1 MRPYLVVIFHV
12 RQQYITEVSLAE
24 HNNVVKA
31 LPSDRTDQPF
41 GISVLPWGARRRGS
55 IADAHRSKPSDE
67 DLTIGPVP
75 VTNEIAGSLFPPAGF
90 RDLICDPFCGWMR
103 CDAKPQNMSPAVPHD
118 QQSIEQAK
126 RDCRHD
132 EHIHRSDPVSV
143 VAEERPPA
151 LGRRVSSPDHVLGHA
166 GLSDIDAE
174 LEEFS
179 MDPRRSPQRIG
190 NAHLADKLAYLR
202 RYSWSATTG
211 PRLPPPVRSEPGAVP
226 FNHGLR
232 LNNRQRF
239 ANAREKPIKA
249 NKNQAVD
256 GAEGLFLRSG
266 SPQNVYLLPQHP
278 DFHLERCPRPKQ
290 ICDRPNNEP
299 DKISHPARAS
309 PDSRPT
315 ASQIEFAVSSA

>member
-1 MRPYLVVIFHV
+1 M
-12 RQQYITEVSLAE
+12 EVAFAE
-24 HNNVVKA
+24 YNDVVKA
-31 LPSDRTDQPF
+31 FPSDRTDQPF
-41 GISVLPWGARRRGS
+41 SISILPRGTRQRRPVAN
-55 IADAHRSKPSDE
+55 ADRSKSADKH
-67 DLTIGPVP
+67 LTISAVS
-75 VTNEIAGSLFPPAGF
+75 VTNEIAGSLFPTACF

-143 VAEERPPA
+143 IAEECPPA
-151 LGRRVSSPDHVLGHA
+151 LRRRVSSPGHVLGRA

-190 NAHLADKLAYLR
+190 NAHLADQLAYLQR
-202 RYSWSATTG
+202 NCWPAT
-211 PRLPPPVRSEPGAVP
+211 PRFRFPSPIP
-226 FNHGLR
+226 FDHSLR
-232 LNNRQRF
+232 PNNRQRI

-256 GAEGLFLRSG
+256 GAEGLFLGSG
-266 SPQNVYLLPQHP
+266 SPQNVYLLPQRQN
-278 DFHLERCPRPKQ
+278 FSLQRCLRSKQ
-290 ICDRPNNEP
+290 I
-299 DKISHPARAS
+299 
-309 PDSRPT
+309 
-315 ASQIEFAVSSA
+315 